1 MKKSTVSLRCEEL
14 DDTHLVEHCERARG
28 LLGAG
33 KVAMVWCTRKRVRRA
48 TMAAWSARPGHIT
61 VAHAGNNQ
69 ETVARAGRG
78 AGGERGS
85 GERCPAGGAGDTGR
99 DVGSK
104 QALKGTSSLVI
115 LVLSNLYIAFQ
126 NTVTI
131 LLPE

>member
-1 MKKSTVSLRCEEL
+1 
-14 DDTHLVEHCERARG
+14 
-28 LLGAG
+28 
-33 KVAMVWCTRKRVRRA
+33 
-48 TMAAWSARPGHIT
+48 MAAWSARPGHIT

-78 AGGERGS
+78 AGGAGGRGS

-115 LVLSNLYIAFQ
+115 LVLSNLYLSKTESQ
-126 NTVTI
+126 GKLRLREET
-131 LLPE
+131 LR